1 MKNRQKGMATVLVLL
16 FVGMALGASV
26 LGANYYVKG
35 MQEQQTTTLSAT
47 QAQMRA
53 WQGLSV
59 AQAVFANMTT
69 AQRITLAKA
78 ITPTAPQTIALT
90 GVANVALLV
99 TGVDSATA
107 PTAFNIVVTGS
118 AATGTPLASSSRL
131 AASIVLTPVTP
142 PPTPP
147 ARGVVVFNSDLKLSG
162 DIKLFEGDI
171 HNLEI
176 LVNGNVDLSSNSIKD
191 ADVIRSTGN
200 ISIGSGS
207 KYGLLHANGDI
218 TMTGS
223 TSADA
228 ALARGDISIEGSGS
242 IIHAATAGNLTMKA
256 NTIHDLLVGE
266 TLFIRGDSHPNP
278 TGGYQTEK
286 VFDTVKDGFEIQT
299 LAQFDVANGYN
310 DSANKPKYDKI
321 KKLDKSTNTWVVTSQ
336 LSIVPSLIVNIP
348 LVKLTVDDDF
358 NAYDYKDLAN
368 YAFTVDSS
376 DFMKVKVQRV
386 TGIADGDYFIGSYT
400 GKNYLCTAVSGTA
413 SDPQCTS
420 PSVALAKVLS
430 TRKGISYDKNTK
442 SWKVDNTGL
451 APGVAWLEGSL
462 AVSNGNFYN
471 TFIATLN
478 FTGASNAVIYA
489 PNYAAKSGS
498 QNGTTYSPLGY
509 CNQSDFDL
517 KPTQFCASTQWDSD
531 VDGGMGN
538 FATMAG
544 SKTSGLYQGGDISF
558 TNNPEIFGNVWAG
571 NLYGNSGNTVIHG
584 YITAL
589 ALGNKSSGNVIKN
602 STSIILTK
610 LPASFNPNQSAST
623 PRPPTPPP
631 GPTPGVNTHWVR
643 YL

>member
-1 MKNRQKGMATVLVLL
+1 MRNTQKGMATVLILL

-53 WQGLSV
+53 WQGLSI
-59 AQAVFANMTT
+59 AQAVFANMTP
-69 AQRITLAKA
+69 AQRITLAA
-78 ITPTAPQTIALT
+78 ATTPSTPQTIALT
-90 GVANVALLV
+90 GVANIALLV
-99 TGVDSATA
+99 TSVDSATA
-107 PTAFNIVVTGS
+107 PTTFNIEVTGS
-118 AATGTPLASSSRL
+118 AATGTHLASSTRL
-131 AASIVLTPVTP
+131 AASIVLSPVVP
-142 PPTPP
+142 PPTPQ
-147 ARGVVVFNSDLKLSG
+147 ARGPIVFKTHLNLSG

-171 HNLEI
+171 QNLEI
-176 LVNGNVDLSSNSIKD
+176 LVEGNVNLSSNSIQN

-200 ISIGSGS
+200 ITIGSGS

-228 ALARGDISIEGSGS
+228 VLARGNISIEGSGS

-286 VFDTVKDGFEIQT
+286 VFDTAKDGYEIQT
-299 LAQFDVANGYN
+299 LAQFDIANGYN
-310 DSANKPKYDKI
+310 GGVNKPLYDKI
-321 KKLDKSTNTWVVTSQ
+321 KNLDKSTNTWVVTSQ
-336 LSIVPSLIVNIP
+336 LSIIPALVVKVP
-348 LVKLTVDDDF
+348 LVKLTPDDDF

-376 DFMKVKVQRV
+376 DFMKVRVQRV
-386 TGIADGDYFIGSYT
+386 TGIADGDYFIGSYA

-430 TRKGISYDKNTK
+430 TRKEISYSSSTK
-442 SWKVDNTGL
+442 LWKVGNTGL
-451 APGVAWLEGSL
+451 APGVAWFEGSL
-462 AVSNGNFYN
+462 EIKNGSFYN

-478 FTGASNAVIYA
+478 FTGGAQAVIYA
-489 PNYAAKSGS
+489 PNYAAKTGS

-558 TNNPEIFGNVWAG
+558 VNDPEIFGNVWAG
-571 NLYGNSGNTVIHG
+571 NLYGNAGNTKIHG

-589 ALGNKSSGNVIKN
+589 ALGNKSSGNAIRN

-623 PRPPTPPP
+623 PRPPIPP
-631 GPTPGVNTHWVR
+631 GATPGVITRWVR